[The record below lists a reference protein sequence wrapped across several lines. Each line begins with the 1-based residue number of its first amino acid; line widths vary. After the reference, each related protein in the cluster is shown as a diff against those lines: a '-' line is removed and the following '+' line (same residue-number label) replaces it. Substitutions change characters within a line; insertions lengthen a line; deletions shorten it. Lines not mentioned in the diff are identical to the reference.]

1 MAMAAS
7 KAADPGPPGPDPV
20 PTLPD
25 LGCRR
30 RDGDVTA
37 GGGGSLVPCSG
48 ARAAM
53 SEHGTRTRCIHG
65 AWLRRGAGRARA
77 PGRRWQG
84 SSSQG
89 RRRRGRARLAAAGH
103 ELSRLVETWLG
114 NQYLAKSLH
123 GLRAALEVPNGVRGW
138 RPAALSS
145 RAPQLLF
152 KGGEG
157 SSSFSVPALRRRVGN
172 SPGEILAR
180 RYAVSRQ
187 QRHLQVPSPPWRCC
201 FEAFPPTCWYGRA
214 CTSWSDAGWD
224 GSIRRNPSPASA
236 GAVTDDALRRR
247 GPPWR

>member
-1 MAMAAS
+1 M
-7 KAADPGPPGPDPV
+7 
-20 PTLPD
+20 
-25 LGCRR
+25 
-30 RDGDVTA
+30 TA
-37 GGGGSLVPCSG
+37 GGGGSPVPRSG

-53 SEHGTRTRCIHG
+53 PEHGTRTRCIHG
-65 AWLRRGAGRARA
+65 AWFRRGAGRARA

-114 NQYLAKSLH
+114 NQHLAKSPH
-123 GLRAALEVPNGVRGW
+123 GLRAALKVPDGARGR

-157 SSSFSVPALRRRVGN
+157 SPSFSVPALRRRVGN

-180 RYAVSRQ
+180 RYAGADNSDTYRCRFLHGGVVSR
-187 QRHLQVPSPPWRCC
+187 RSRPHVGMAALALV
-201 FEAFPPTCWYGRA
+201 G
-214 CTSWSDAGWD
+214 
-224 GSIRRNPSPASA
+224 
-236 GAVTDDALRRR
+236 VTPVGMVRS
-247 GPPWR
+247 G